1 MEVGRSEKGRV
12 DMAQMATE
20 MCRLSEFCC
29 VTLGKLFKLFVSC
42 LVEIRVGD
50 GGRAESV
57 RSHCCSCTENM
68 QTLTAC
74 L

>member
-29 VTLGKLFKLFVSC
+29 VTLGKLSMFLGLAPPPFSGFPF
-42 LVEIRVGD
+42 LE
-50 GGRAESV
+50 E
-57 RSHCCSCTENM
+57 E
-68 QTLTAC
+68 
-74 L
+74 